1 MAQGAA
7 AVLLGL
13 DPFGREVL
21 ERFQQGAARG
31 VSELALLSP
40 QSVQELPDQLVPAL
54 EALLRAGR
62 AAEDRREPRLNVFMF
77 GDLLHGPPSALAAA
91 VAACTKVVTERFGVI
106 FRKDA
111 PEAQRTATLHLL
123 ALAPPLSGAAGVEAV
138 ERLGMVLRQ
147 RHRQGSYPLLARVWL
162 VSTHTRAGVLTPE
175 EVVNTCAG
183 FVQAATD
190 PDLQAEDDLR
200 QRLAHPLPGEGPVG
214 FLALASLD
222 LPEARTLRY
231 AAWRAAWEGL
241 SLICA
246 RLDRPPGELAATE
259 SPLEALRGEGWLT
272 PLAEG
277 HAAQRVRKAAA
288 SLSGADNHLPAEIT
302 VGPLDDA
309 ESLSATYAVLLA
321 PQVTAPPTRG
331 AHASLDDAL
340 GAARQAEAAA
350 AQEVRGTLRALL
362 DGALGSDT
370 GLRRLPEVEQGLR
383 HWRARL
389 ADQLKDDQ
397 ALIARAEAPPAVD
410 ESDREVVERALS
422 GLPTRGALVR
432 VALAATLGLSLPLGM
447 LFSAA
452 QAPSAPPPGLTLS
465 APTLAAPTTAGAAPL
480 TLAEVGPWLI
490 AAAVAA
496 LAAAGIAYWAGR
508 SARAEAAEALTARR
522 DTLADRAARG
532 GGGAT
537 GEEADRLLRLRTL
550 RARRDALTAAEELLT
565 RLQAIRHAVL
575 GSRDAARQR
584 LVELGVSP
592 QPDPLADDL
601 RALCGEPTL
610 LHLPLLEPRPLARWI
625 SRGRLAVEPEVWA
638 DRLLR
643 DTWPVAGL
651 GEDAPAADLDQLYAL
666 GEAQV
671 APLRDRSL
679 FEDPEAAEAAAEAV
693 RRFAQRAGSALE
705 RPIEPLDP
713 HGDPAAG
720 LRAGALLVIA
730 PLRGRGVLEEPVRRS
745 PWATQLLWTQGGAP
759 RVQILRTWEGHTL
772 AELRRALG
780 LPAEE
785 VAP

>member
-31 VSELALLSP
+31 VSELAVLSP
-40 QSVQELPDQLVPAL
+40 SSVQELPDQLVPAL

-62 AAEDRREPRLNVFMF
+62 AAEDRREPRLNLFMF

-147 RHRQGSYPLLARVWL
+147 RQRPGSYPLLARVWL

-288 SLSGADNHLPAEIT
+288 SLSGADNHLP
-302 VGPLDDA
+302 PR
-309 ESLSATYAVLLA
+309 S
-321 PQVTAPPTRG
+321 
-331 AHASLDDAL
+331 
-340 GAARQAEAAA
+340 
-350 AQEVRGTLRALL
+350 
-362 DGALGSDT
+362 
-370 GLRRLPEVEQGLR
+370 
-383 HWRARL
+383 
-389 ADQLKDDQ
+389 
-397 ALIARAEAPPAVD
+397 
-410 ESDREVVERALS
+410 
-422 GLPTRGALVR
+422 
-432 VALAATLGLSLPLGM
+432 
-447 LFSAA
+447 
-452 QAPSAPPPGLTLS
+452 PSAPSTTPRACPR
-465 APTLAAPTTAGAAPL
+465 PTPCSSRP
-480 TLAEVGPWLI
+480 
-490 AAAVAA
+490 
-496 LAAAGIAYWAGR
+496 R
-508 SARAEAAEALTARR
+508 SPRR
-522 DTLADRAARG
+522 RRG
-532 GGGAT
+532 G
-537 GEEADRLLRLRTL
+537 
-550 RARRDALTAAEELLT
+550 
-565 RLQAIRHAVL
+565 
-575 GSRDAARQR
+575 
-584 LVELGVSP
+584 
-592 QPDPLADDL
+592 
-601 RALCGEPTL
+601 PT
-610 LHLPLLEPRPLARWI
+610 PP
-625 SRGRLAVEPEVWA
+625 
-638 DRLLR
+638 
-643 DTWPVAGL
+643 
-651 GEDAPAADLDQLYAL
+651 
-666 GEAQV
+666 
-671 APLRDRSL
+671 
-679 FEDPEAAEAAAEAV
+679 
-693 RRFAQRAGSALE
+693 
-705 RPIEPLDP
+705 
-713 HGDPAAG
+713 
-720 LRAGALLVIA
+720 
-730 PLRGRGVLEEPVRRS
+730 
-745 PWATQLLWTQGGAP
+745 
-759 RVQILRTWEGHTL
+759 
-772 AELRRALG
+772 
-780 LPAEE
+780 
-785 VAP
+785 